1 MTGLVIVRLGST
13 MLIFKDSDHKQHHAT
28 GLLSLMKIK
37 ETLEQNETTQDNI
50 NKTKMKLKKLNVI
63 QITN

>member
-28 GLLSLMKIK
+28 GLLSLMKK
-37 ETLEQNETTQDNI
+37 KTLEQNQTTQDNI
-50 NKTKMKLKKLNVI
+50 NKTKMKLKILNVI